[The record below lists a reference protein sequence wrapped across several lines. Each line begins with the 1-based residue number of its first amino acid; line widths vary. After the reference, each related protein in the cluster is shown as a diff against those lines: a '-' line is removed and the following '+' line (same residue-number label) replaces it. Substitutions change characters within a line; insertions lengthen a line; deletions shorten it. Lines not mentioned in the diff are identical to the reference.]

1 METGGS
7 IPSSGSGKTQSQMT
21 IDRLPESI
29 TIPLQ
34 LGYENTFFLFFNKNH
49 YEAEAFVKKIF
60 DLSVDYFIQIQKD
73 RNFPVITWEID
84 REIARFVNISINSDE
99 LCHKDRLG
107 TQEKVDKIT

>member
-7 IPSSGSGKTQSQMT
+7 IPSSGSGNTQSQMT
-21 IDRLPESI
+21 TDRLPESI

-49 YEAEAFVKKIF
+49 YEAEAFIKKVV
-60 DLSVDYFIQIQKD
+60 DLSVDYFIQKG
-73 RNFPVITWEID
+73 RNFPVVTWKIE

-99 LCHKDRLG
+99 AC
-107 TQEKVDKIT
+107 EKVEMNDRQGRTK